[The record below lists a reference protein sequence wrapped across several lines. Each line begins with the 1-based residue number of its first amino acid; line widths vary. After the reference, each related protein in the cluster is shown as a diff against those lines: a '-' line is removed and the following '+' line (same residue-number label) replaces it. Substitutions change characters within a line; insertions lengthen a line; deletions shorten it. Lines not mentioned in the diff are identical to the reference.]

1 MHSVRVHAPVEALRQ
16 EPTRSLQNIADE
28 RLRQQLA
35 EAYAAGKADGLA
47 AQQEAGREALE
58 AAAARLDAA
67 RQEAEEN
74 LPSHVVELSVAIAS
88 ELLAVE
94 LHSGNYDMEKLV
106 RGALGSSGVGRGV
119 CTVHVSRVDAER
131 LAEISFRAGTT
142 IEADPSLT
150 PGDIHITTPRGLLV
164 RELEPAI
171 DAIREQLLEE
181 LG

>member
-1 MHSVRVHAPVEALRQ
+1 MHSVRVHAPVEAIRQ
-16 EPTRSLQNIADE
+16 EQGRTLQDIADE
-28 RLRQQLA
+28 RLREQLA
-35 EAYAAGKADGLA
+35 GAYAAGRADGLA
-47 AQQEAGREALE
+47 AQLEAGREALE

-67 RQEAEEN
+67 RLEAEEN

-88 ELLAVE
+88 ELIAVE
-94 LHSGNYDMEKLV
+94 LRAGNYDMERLV
-106 RGALGSSGVGRGV
+106 RGALASSGVGRGV
-119 CTVHVSRVDAER
+119 CTVHVSRTDAER
-131 LAEISFRAGTT
+131 LAATSFRSGTT

-164 RELEPAI
+164 REIEPSV